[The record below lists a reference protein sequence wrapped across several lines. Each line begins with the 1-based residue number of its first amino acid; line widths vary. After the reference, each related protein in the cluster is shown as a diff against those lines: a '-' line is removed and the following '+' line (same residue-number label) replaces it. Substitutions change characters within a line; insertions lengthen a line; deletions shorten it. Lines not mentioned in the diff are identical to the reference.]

1 MVGKLNF
8 ISGISVRGFKSIC
21 DEQRVEIRPLTIL
34 AGANSSGKSSI
45 MQPLLLLKQTLET
58 AGDPGALLL
67 DGPNVRFTSKDQL
80 LSKVPAKACDTGFA
94 IRLTAV
100 NGDSLETEFRSVA
113 GQGFDVERMSF
124 CTEQETL
131 DIHQG
136 LTHDAILDLLPESLK
151 EIARNVSR
159 KQPVRPQWRVVRDR
173 CFLSFELAGPGIR
186 DRALPFWPLSGI
198 SPSAEFLPLIQ
209 SVVHLPG
216 LRGNPRRTYPK
227 TAAGPHF
234 PGTFEAYVASLVF
247 QWQTDKSAKLS
258 QLGTSMEELGLSW
271 KVTAKAI
278 DDTQVE
284 LRVGRLPH
292 SRRGGAHDM
301 VSIAD
306 VGFGVSQSLPVLV
319 ALIEARAG
327 QLVYLEQPEIH
338 LHPKAQ
344 RQLAHTL
351 CRAAKR
357 GVILV
362 VETHSAL
369 LLREVQA
376 LVARGVMP
384 KEHIRLHWLQRDKE
398 GATIVSSGILDDD
411 GAYGDWPEDF
421 DATEL
426 DAEQDYLDAVEQ
438 RRRHA

>member
-1 MVGKLNF
+1 MTRKPPCLTRLAVQ
-8 ISGISVRGFKSIC
+8 GFKSIC
-21 DEQRVEIRPLTIL
+21 KEEQIDIHPLTIL
-34 AGANSSGKSSI
+34 AGANSSGKSSM
-45 MQPLLLLKQTLET
+45 MQPLLLLKQTLEA

-67 DGPNVRFTSKDQL
+67 DGTNVRFTSKEQL
-80 LSKVPAKACDTGFA
+80 LSKGPARACASGFA
-94 IRLTAV
+94 VRLTAD
-100 NGDSLETEFRSVA
+100 NGNSLETRFRSVV
-113 GQGFDVERMSF
+113 GQGFDVERMVF
-124 CTEQETL
+124 RAGRETL
-131 DIHQG
+131 DIQPDMPHERIV
-136 LTHDAILDLLPESLK
+136 ALLPDHLK
-151 EIARNVSR
+151 SFADDMSR
-159 KQPVRPQWRVVRDR
+159 KYGERPRWRVFRDR
-173 CFLSFELAGPGIR
+173 CFLAFELTDSATR
-186 DRALPFWPLSGI
+186 DPAARFWPRGGI
-198 SPSAEFLPLIQ
+198 SPSTEFLPLIQ

-247 QWQTDKSAKLS
+247 QWQTDKSDKLTE
-258 QLGTSMEELGLSW
+258 LGTSMEELGLSW

-292 SRRGGAHDM
+292 GKRGGAHDM

-319 ALIEARAG
+319 ALIEAKAG
-327 QLVYLEQPEIH
+327 QIVYLEQPEIH

-344 RQLAHTL
+344 RGLARTL
-351 CRAAKR
+351 CRAAMR
-357 GVILV
+357 GVVLI

-369 LLREVQA
+369 LLREVQT
-376 LVARGVMP
+376 LVALGKMP
-384 KEHIRLHWLQRDKE
+384 KDQVTFHWLQRNEE
-398 GATIVSSGILDDD
+398 GATIVPTAALDDD

-426 DAEQDYLDAVEQ
+426 DAEQAYLDAVEQ
-438 RRRHA
+438 PGR